1 MKTPFIIYIWSVG
14 LYCLLTL
21 PAVFLPIMYMISVF
35 YVLTFGWFAWALFS
49 IIYIIV
55 DKTVFAN
62 IAKMFLLFIAVPVA
76 VAFAFQMIEVF
87 DAERNIWHSGSFLL
101 FPLAATVSGWISLI
115 AAAKRIQY
123 SATEQL
129 QPVVDETSLVNKQV

>member
-1 MKTPFIIYIWSVG
+1 MKTPFIIYMWSVG

-21 PAVFLPIMYMISVF
+21 PAICLPIMYMISIF

-49 IIYIIV
+49 IIYLIV
-55 DKTVFAN
+55 DKTVHVT
-62 IAKMFLLFIAVPVA
+62 ITRMLLLFIAVPVS

-87 DAERNIWHSGSFLL
+87 DAERNIWNSGSFLL
-101 FPLAATVSGWISLI
+101 FPLAATVSGWISLF
-115 AAAKRIQY
+115 AAAKRIRY

-129 QPVVDETSLVNKQV
+129 QPVVDETSLINEKH

>member
-21 PAVFLPIMYMISVF
+21 PAIFLPIMYMISIF

-49 IIYIIV
+49 IIYVIV
-55 DKTVFAN
+55 DKTV
-62 IAKMFLLFIAVPVA
+62 IASITRMLLLFIAVPVS

-87 DAERNIWHSGSFLL
+87 DAERNIWNSGSFLL
-101 FPLAATVSGWISLI
+101 FPLAATVSGWISLF
-115 AAAKRIQY
+115 AAAKRIEY
-123 SATEQL
+123 SGAEQL